1 MSTVENLDSELHEAE
16 TLVCVCCESP
26 MHALDDFCQ
35 ECSTPAEI
43 TRSVARRS
51 ASPHFIS
58 VVGPSNAGKTVYLG
72 LLLDMLCGG
81 AKNLKGVP
89 NGAFSIGLQ
98 EQVVAALE
106 ERRFPE
112 KTPNES
118 DRWKWLHCVVT
129 DSSRRKPKQVDFV
142 APDFA
147 GEAIAMELEQP
158 GTYPAVGHIVERT
171 AAFLLLCDSA
181 EVRDNG
187 AREDLFAMKLGS
199 YISQQQC
206 LSELSGDRDL
216 TPAVAVVFT
225 KSDTCPESAADPRRF
240 MANNMPR
247 FMDYCEN
254 NFPRHAVFSA
264 SVIGASALLSNEVGA
279 VARVPFHI
287 QPRGVIEPLLWAIQN
302 S

>member
-1 MSTVENLDSELHEAE
+1 MSTTEAYDPADTFE
-16 TLVCVCCESP
+16 DLIICVCCETEMSG
-26 MHALDDFCQ
+26 ADSYCE
-35 ECSTPAEI
+35 ECHTPVEI
-43 TRSVARRS
+43 TRSVSKRKTQ
-51 ASPHFIS
+51 PHFIS

-81 AKNLKGVP
+81 TKNLKGVP

-98 EQVVAALE
+98 EQVISALE

-118 DRWKWLHCVVT
+118 DLWKWLHCVVT
-129 DSSRRKPKQVDFV
+129 DSSKRQKKQVDFV

-147 GEAIAMELEQP
+147 GEAIATELEQP
-158 GTYPAVGHIVERT
+158 GTYPAVSHIVERT
-171 AAFLLLCDSA
+171 SAFLLLCDSV

-199 YISQQQC
+199 YISQQQGLAEFSKKQD
-206 LSELSGDRDL
+206 LS
-216 TPAVAVVFT
+216 PAVAIVFT
-225 KSDTCPESAADPRRF
+225 KSDTCPEAEADPTRF

-247 FMDYCEN
+247 FLDYCQQ
-254 NFPRHAVFSA
+254 NFPRHQVFSA
-264 SVIGASALLSNEVGA
+264 SVVGSSAVLSNNVGT

-287 QPRGVIEPLLWAIQN
+287 QPSGVIEPLLWAIQN

>member
-1 MSTVENLDSELHEAE
+1 MSTVESPDTELCEAE
-16 TLVCVCCESP
+16 DMFCVCCDAQMSVV
-26 MHALDDFCQ
+26 DDYCDV
-35 ECSTPAEI
+35 CNTPAEI
-43 TRSVARRS
+43 SRSVELRKAT
-51 ASPHFIS
+51 PHFIS

-81 AKNLKGVP
+81 ARNLKGVP

-98 EQVVAALE
+98 EQVISALE

-118 DRWKWLHCVVT
+118 DLWKWLHCVVT
-129 DSSRRKPKQVDFV
+129 DSSKRKHKQVDFV

-158 GTYPAVGHIVERT
+158 GTYPAVGHIVQRT

-199 YISQQQC
+199 YIAQQQR
-206 LSELSGDRDL
+206 LSELNDKRDL
-216 TPAVAVVFT
+216 TPAIAVVFT
-225 KSDTCPESAADPRRF
+225 KSDTCTEAAADPRRF

-247 FMDYCEN
+247 FMDYCTN
-254 NFPRHAVFSA
+254 NFPRHSVFSA
-264 SVIGASALLSNEVGA
+264 SVIGSSALLSNNVGGI
-279 VARVPFHI
+279 ARVPFHI
-287 QPRGVIEPLLWAIQN
+287 QPRGVIEPLHWAIQN

>member
-1 MSTVENLDSELHEAE
+1 MAATETYKSAVDRPEALHCICCDASMTDSDSYCHE
-16 TLVCVCCESP
+16 C
-26 MHALDDFCQ
+26 H
-35 ECSTPAEI
+35 TPAEI
-43 TRSVARRS
+43 TRSVANRG
-51 ASPHFIS
+51 ANPHFIS
-58 VVGPSNAGKTVYLG
+58 VVGPSNAGKTVFLG

-81 AKNLKGVP
+81 ARNLKGVP

-98 EQVVAALE
+98 EQVVSALE
-106 ERRFPE
+106 ERRFPK

-118 DRWKWLHCVVT
+118 DLWKWLHCVVT
-129 DSSRRKPKQVDFV
+129 DSSGRRAKQVDFV

-158 GTYPAVGHIVERT
+158 GTYPAVSHIIERS
-171 AAFLLLCDSA
+171 AAFLLLCDSI

-199 YISQQQC
+199 YIRQQQQ
-206 LSELSGDRDL
+206 LGEITKSRDL
-216 TPAVAVVFT
+216 TPAIAVVFT
-225 KSDTCPESAADPRRF
+225 KSDTCAEAAADPNRF

-247 FMDYCEN
+247 FMDYCQN

-264 SVIGASALLSNEVGA
+264 SVVGASAMLSNDVGA
-279 VARVPFHI
+279 LARVPFHI
-287 QPRGVIEPLLWAIQN
+287 QPRGVIEPLHWAIQN

>member
-1 MSTVENLDSELHEAE
+1 MSTVEFEDNELCEAADMF
-16 TLVCVCCESP
+16 CVCCDAQ
-26 MHALDDFCQ
+26 MAADDDFCDT
-35 ECSTPAEI
+35 CNTPAEI
-43 TRSVARRS
+43 SRSVSMRNAC
-51 ASPHFIS
+51 PHFIS

-81 AKNLKGVP
+81 AKDLKGVP
-89 NGAFSIGLQ
+89 NGAFSISLQ
-98 EQVVAALE
+98 EQVISALE
-106 ERRFPE
+106 ERRFPA

-118 DRWKWLHCVVT
+118 DQWKWLHCVVT
-129 DSSRRKPKQVDFV
+129 DSSARKKKQVDFV

-158 GTYPAVGHIVERT
+158 GTYPAVCHIVQRT

-199 YISQQQC
+199 YISQQQH
-206 LSELSGDRDL
+206 LSELDDKRDL
-216 TPAVAVVFT
+216 TPAIGVVFT
-225 KSDTCPESAADPRRF
+225 KSDTGAEAAADPQRF

-247 FMDYCEN
+247 FTDYCQN

-264 SVIGASALLSNEVGA
+264 SVIGASALLSNDIGA

-287 QPRGVIEPLLWAIQN
+287 QPRGVIEPLHWAIQN

>member
-1 MSTVENLDSELHEAE
+1 MSTTDHQSALLYNDSPP
-16 TLVCVCCESP
+16 CVCCDAQMTS
-26 MHALDDFCQ
+26 MDDFCE
-35 ECSTPAEI
+35 ECHTPAEI
-43 TRSVARRS
+43 TRSVSKRR

-81 AKNLKGVP
+81 AKDLKGVP

-98 EQVVAALE
+98 EQVIAALE

-118 DRWKWLHCVVT
+118 DLWKWLHCVVT
-129 DSSRRKPKQVDFV
+129 DSSQRREKQVDFV

-147 GEAIAMELEQP
+147 GEAIATELEQP
-158 GTYPAVGHIVERT
+158 GTYPAVAHIVQRT
-171 AAFLLLCDSA
+171 AAFLLLCDSV

-199 YISQQQC
+199 YISQQQG
-206 LSELSGDRDL
+206 LSELGSDRDL
-216 TPAVAVVFT
+216 TPAVAIVFT
-225 KSDTCPESAADPRRF
+225 KCDTCPEADAEPKRF
-240 MANNMPR
+240 MENNMPR
-247 FMDYCEN
+247 FMDYCQQ

-264 SVIGASALLSNEVGA
+264 SVVGSSALLSNDVGSI
-279 VARVPFHI
+279 ARVPFHI
-287 QPRGVIEPLLWAIQN
+287 QPRGVIEPLHWAIQN

>member
-1 MSTVENLDSELHEAE
+1 MSKTKEYNTALCYQDAPPCICCDAQMTSEDDY
-16 TLVCVCCESP
+16 CEE
-26 MHALDDFCQ
+26 CQ
-35 ECSTPAEI
+35 TPAEI
-43 TRSVARRS
+43 TRSVSQRHAQ
-51 ASPHFIS
+51 PHFIS

-81 AKNLKGVP
+81 AKHLKGVP

-118 DRWKWLHCVVT
+118 DLWKWLHCVVT
-129 DSSRRKPKQVDFV
+129 DTSKRKEKQVDFV

-147 GEAIAMELEQP
+147 GEAIATELEQP
-158 GTYPAVGHIVERT
+158 GTYPAVSHIVQRT
-171 AAFLLLCDSA
+171 AAFLLLCDSV

-199 YISQQQC
+199 YISQQQG
-206 LSELSGDRDL
+206 LSELSKSRDL
-216 TPAVAVVFT
+216 TPAVAIVFT
-225 KSDTCPESAADPRRF
+225 KSDTCPESAADPKRF

-247 FMDYCEN
+247 FMDYCQQ

-264 SVIGASALLSNEVGA
+264 SVVGSSALLSNNVGG

-287 QPRGVIEPLLWAIQN
+287 QPRGVIEPLHWAIQN

>member
-1 MSTVENLDSELHEAE
+1 MSSTENYNAALCYHDAPP
-16 TLVCVCCESP
+16 CVCCAGQMTS
-26 MHALDDFCQ
+26 LDEFCE
-35 ECSTPAEI
+35 ECQTPAAI
-43 TRSVARRS
+43 TRSVNMRR
-51 ASPHFIS
+51 AQPHFIS
-58 VVGPSNAGKTVYLG
+58 VVGGSNAGKTVYLG

-98 EQVVAALE
+98 EQVVSALE

-118 DRWKWLHCVVT
+118 DLWKWLHCVVT
-129 DSSRRKPKQVDFV
+129 DTSGKHEKQVDFV

-158 GTYPAVGHIVERT
+158 GTYPAVSHIVHRT

-199 YISQQQC
+199 FIIQQQG
-206 LSELSGDRDL
+206 LSVSRKTRDL
-216 TPAVAVVFT
+216 TPAIAIVFT
-225 KSDTCPESAADPRRF
+225 KSDTCPEAAADPRRF
-240 MANNMPR
+240 MTNNMPR
-247 FMDYCEN
+247 FFDYCKH
-254 NFPRHAVFSA
+254 NFPRHEIFSA
-264 SVIGASALLSNEVGA
+264 SVVGSSAMLSNEAGGI
-279 VARVPFHI
+279 ARIPFHI
-287 QPRGVIEPLLWAIQN
+287 QPRGVIEPLHWAIQN

>member
-1 MSTVENLDSELHEAE
+1 MTKTEKFNAALAYSNAPP
-16 TLVCVCCESP
+16 CVCCDSQ
-26 MHALDDFCQ
+26 MTTLDEYCL
-35 ECSTPAEI
+35 ECHTPAEI
-43 TRSVARRS
+43 TASVHNRR

-58 VVGPSNAGKTVYLG
+58 VVGPSNAGKTVFLG

-81 AKNLKGVP
+81 AKDLKGVP

-98 EQVVAALE
+98 EQVISALE

-118 DRWKWLHCVVT
+118 DLWKWLHCVVT
-129 DSSRRKPKQVDFV
+129 DSSTKQSKQVDFV

-147 GEAIAMELEQP
+147 GEAIAQELEHP
-158 GTYPAVGHIVERT
+158 GTHAAVSHIVQRT
-171 AAFLLLCDSA
+171 AAFLLLCDSV

-199 YISQQQC
+199 YIRQQQG
-206 LSELSGDRDL
+206 LSEIGKSRDL
-216 TPAVAVVFT
+216 TPAIAIVFT
-225 KSDTCPESAADPRRF
+225 KADTCPEAAADPRRF

-247 FMDYCEN
+247 FLDYCQH
-254 NFPRHAVFSA
+254 NFPRHDVFSA
-264 SVIGASALLSNEVGA
+264 SVVGSSAMLSNDSGA
-279 VARVPFHI
+279 VSRVPFHI
-287 QPRGVIEPLLWAIQN
+287 QPRGVIEPLHWAIQN